1 MERTFSRRGNTQPK
15 LTKTITMMTRSM
27 TRRIAEL
34 EKENEKLK
42 EVNEAL
48 QQEKENEKLK
58 EVNEVLQQ
66 EDDERFLNRC
76 DWCATI
82 ISDDD
87 FWLCN
92 CCCNSKCD
100 KMVCGREGCSSKLAF
115 YVCCEECDESAY
127 QDSEDESDDDEEQ
140 D

>member
-48 QQEKENEKLK
+48 QQE
-58 EVNEVLQQ
+58 
-66 EDDERFLNRC
+66 DDERFLNRC
-76 DWCATI
+76 DWCKTI

-92 CCCNSKCD
+92 CCYNIFCVVNCGD
-100 KMVCGREGCSSKLAF
+100 KMVCGWEGCGFKLAF
-115 YVCCEECDESAY
+115 FGCEECDESAY

>member
-1 MERTFSRRGNTQPK
+1 
-15 LTKTITMMTRSM
+15 MMTRSQ
-27 TRRIAEL
+27 TRIAELEARIAEL

-42 EVNEAL
+42 EVNEA
-48 QQEKENEKLK
+48 
-58 EVNEVLQQ
+58 LQQ

-115 YVCCEECDESAY
+115 YVCCEECDEY
-127 QDSEDESDDDEEQ
+127 QDSEDESDDDVCAAARLMERLN
-140 D
+140 

>member
-1 MERTFSRRGNTQPK
+1 
-15 LTKTITMMTRSM
+15 MMTRSM

-42 EVNEAL
+42 ECPCEAF
-48 QQEKENEKLK
+48 EKLMIDNLAAQMMTCCARVH
-58 EVNEVLQQ
+58 EHT
-66 EDDERFLNRC
+66 RRLNTKPYYC
-76 DWCATI
+76 DWCATR

-87 FWLCN
+87 DNTFWCGN
-92 CCCNSKCD
+92 DTCHKV
-100 KMVCGREGCSSKLAF
+100 VCGREGCSSNLA
-115 YVCCEECDESAY
+115 YYACCEECEESAY

>member
-1 MERTFSRRGNTQPK
+1 
-15 LTKTITMMTRSM
+15 MMTRSM

-42 EVNEAL
+42 EVNEA
-48 QQEKENEKLK
+48 
-58 EVNEVLQQ
+58 LQQ

-92 CCCNSKCD
+92 CCCNSNCS
-100 KMVCGREGCSSKLAF
+100 REASYENPSGNSHIN
-115 YVCCEECDESAY
+115 D
-127 QDSEDESDDDEEQ
+127 
-140 D
+140 

>member
-42 EVNEAL
+42 EVNEA
-48 QQEKENEKLK
+48 
-58 EVNEVLQQ
+58 LQQ